1 MSFRLQ
7 VPDVNKEILRTC
19 MNLKKSKAVKLTGS
33 YVQYSVIKQKK
44 AALLKATFF
53 PMRILRSG

>member
-19 MNLKKSKAVKLTGS
+19 MNLKKSKAVKLTG
-33 YVQYSVIKQKK
+33 
-44 AALLKATFF
+44 A
-53 PMRILRSG
+53 